1 MLLDSRRFDLNQYP
15 RFESV
20 PKNKVRS
27 GSAGILPCE
36 QNLIPQARGNEIG
49 LPALQLIRSSQEND
63 MGDDMSERD
72 FRDRVSAG
80 DDYEIEYFAQ
90 QNGVSADQVRQLIK
104 GNGNN
109 RAALTEAARRC
120 VSGNEKQRGH
130 RLQG

>member
-1 MLLDSRRFDLNQYP
+1 MQLDSRRFDLNQYP

-72 FRDRVSAG
+72 FRDRVSPVTTTRSSILPSRTASR
-80 DDYEIEYFAQ
+80 Q
-90 QNGVSADQVRQLIK
+90 TKSANLSK
-104 GNGNN
+104 ATATTGP
-109 RAALTEAARRC
+109 L
-120 VSGNEKQRGH
+120 
-130 RLQG
+130 